1 MRVGRP
7 VITVI
12 GRHID
17 DGESKQWL

>member
-12 GRHID
+12 GRHSD